1 MSVVCVLGGL
11 FCAYQLADTLIVW
24 CPIVMSVACS
34 SCLCLFVCL
43 VSLSVFVSLS
53 VSDSAGECGK

>member
-11 FCAYQLADTLIVW
+11 FCTYQLADTLIVW

-34 SCLCLFVCL
+34 SVF
-43 VSLSVFVSLS
+43 VSLSVLFLCLSVSLS